1 VGKSWRPHVHSLQQD
16 FELHELGA
24 LQDPGRLAALA
35 ARIRAVAAATQPPRS
50 RAVAVTGGSRLGA
63 SLLADAVA
71 RAGDDLGVWCG
82 GVDVA
87 AAHARAIPVTNTPDV
102 LTDDVADLALALQAG
117 GRTPVPVLSV
127 AAGAGGA
134 GRLPAGHHPGRP
146 ATRGLIDAQVL
157 AAPGPNG
164 YLINVGRGSVVDE
177 PALVHAIASG
187 AIASGAIAGAA
198 LDVFADEPNVPA
210 ALCDHPNVVLTPHMA
225 SGSWETRRAMADLA
239 LSNLQAHFAGKP
251 LLTAVAARSITCLA
265 TPWITLVRPSSQDVL
280 VPVVDCRRSLF
291 CARNSVSAAASC
303 GIRFSRGVRLIHAN
317 RDRQRTFPPRG
328 SNPAAGLSGARI
340 QTLKPRLARST
351 WRCRSCDRRRCE
363 RPTRRRQFL
372 DPHCH

>member
-1 VGKSWRPHVHSLQQD
+1 M
-16 FELHELGA
+16 
-24 LQDPGRLAALA
+24 
-35 ARIRAVAAATQPPRS
+35 
-50 RAVAVTGGSRLGA
+50 
-63 SLLADAVA
+63 
-71 RAGDDLGVWCG
+71 
-82 GVDVA
+82 A

-127 AAGAGGA
+127 AAG
-134 GRLPAGHHPGRP
+134 RPPAGHHPGRP

-164 YLINVGRGSVVDE
+164 YLINVARGSVVDE

-187 AIASGAIAGAA
+187 AIAGAA
-198 LDVFADEPNVPA
+198 LDVFADEPNMPA
-210 ALCDHPNVVLTPHMA
+210 ALRDHPNVVLSLHMA
-225 SGSWETRRAMADLA
+225 SGTWETRRAMADLA

-251 LLTAVAARSITCLA
+251 LLTAVAARSITCMA
-265 TPWITLVRPSSQDVL
+265 TPWITLVRPLSQDVL

-291 CARNSVSAAASC
+291 CVRNSVSAAASC

-317 RDRQRTFPPRG
+317 RDRQRTFRPRG

-351 WRCRSCDRRRCE
+351 RPCRSCDRRRCE